1 MSDIEKTPDEEIAG
15 EEAPPEE
22 AGGQGKILWGFL
34 LALGVLAGLEG
45 LLLLLINYPDS
56 SRFEGLIVA
65 FFVPGALGVQ
75 ETGLIITSSLIGLPA
90 DAAIALSLAKRFR
103 EIAIGLPA
111 LASWQWVE
119 IRHIRGIAGIP
130 G

>member
-65 FFVPGALGVQ
+65 FFVPGATEWLVVVPLAIFLGRR
-75 ETGLIITSSLIGLPA
+75 GLEQTARGLLVTA
-90 DAAIALSLAKRFR
+90 GVIALLNATCCGVVFSM
-103 EIAIGLPA
+103 
-111 LASWQWVE
+111 
-119 IRHIRGIAGIP
+119 
-130 G
+130 